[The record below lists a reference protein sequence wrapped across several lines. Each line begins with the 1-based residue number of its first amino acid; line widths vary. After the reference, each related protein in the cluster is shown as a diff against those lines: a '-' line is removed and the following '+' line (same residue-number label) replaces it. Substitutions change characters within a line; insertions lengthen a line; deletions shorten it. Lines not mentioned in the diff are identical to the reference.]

1 MDNPIVN
8 PIWFYLAEVIPSL
21 GVFLGL
27 LGGGLCIV
35 GLAFL
40 MTGEIMEENINR
52 WKKYLIPGLIVFF
65 LSFMVPSKNAIYQ
78 MIAAKAITPNNI
90 KIASDYI
97 NDTATNVSDNLTD
110 AIKDIMDYSVD
121 RIYNVRNNEK
131 AGD

>member
-8 PIWFYLAEVIPSL
+8 PIWFYLADTIPNIRYVFIAVGFCLFILSIGQIDNNKVFRKIVVSGFLALVVGAIIPSQETL
-21 GVFLGL
+21 Y
-27 LGGGLCIV
+27 
-35 GLAFL
+35 
-40 MTGEIMEENINR
+40 
-52 WKKYLIPGLIVFF
+52 K
-65 LSFMVPSKNAIYQ
+65 MV
-78 MIAAKAITPNNI
+78 AAKMITPNNI
-90 KIASDYI
+90 QTVSDYV

>member
-1 MDNPIVN
+1 MNTPIVS
-8 PIWFYLAEVIPSL
+8 PVWFYLADAIPSL
-21 GVFLGL
+21 GVFLGI

-40 MTGEIMEENINR
+40 MASETTKEDINR
-52 WKKYLIPGLIVFF
+52 CKKCLIPGLVVLL
-65 LSFMVPSKNAIYQ
+65 LSFMTPSRDAIYQ

-90 KIASDYI
+90 KIVSDYVS
-97 NDTATNVSDNLTD
+97 DTAANVSDNLTN